1 MTCLLP
7 SLDYVVTVL
16 LTAIFFADIW
26 RGRGHPQDA
35 GQKGDAKDTWEGQG
49 EGGGTR
55 EQRLRFKVVVAE
67 VKIVYLYVGN
77 QETCLATG
85 CYYFWSSAKILV
97 ILVINCGTTCLCC
110 IYATHNWRNC
120 QSWGHLK
127 TNCSARRVLYI
138 SISNTRQHITV
149 LYCIIIFV
157 IFTID

>member
-1 MTCLLP
+1 MLWQFCWLR
-7 SLDYVVTVL
+7 
-16 LTAIFFADIW
+16 FFC
-26 RGRGHPQDA
+26 RYL
-35 GQKGDAKDTWEGQG
+35 EGLRTPTRRWSKRRIKRHLR
-49 EGGGTR
+49 GTR
-55 EQRLRFKVVVAE
+55 TKRRRRSAGAAFMTQGRRCAGKNSLS
-67 VKIVYLYVGN
+67 IGN

-85 CYYFWSSAKILV
+85 CYYFWLLAKILV

-120 QSWGHLK
+120 QSWGRLK
-127 TNCSARRVLYI
+127 TNCSARRVLYN